1 MMRFSARRIF
11 VLAVAVLLGGAR
23 MGLALEAGEAYF
35 FPYFVGNG
43 DPNHGDGGLFLSTSA
58 DGVHFRALNGGKPIV
73 KPNEAP
79 TLMPVG
85 QQLIRDASI
94 IYHEGV
100 FDLVWTT
107 NWKGNVFGFAQSTD
121 LVHWTGARTVQPFA
135 DAVTVQNV
143 WAPEI
148 HWNPVNKNYVII
160 FSASFTPADYSGDNM
175 RIYSVT
181 SGDLKTFSTA
191 STVPF
196 FESGASEIDGQ
207 MVYDA
212 GNDRWVLVYKNEA
225 KGQKNLNLA
234 FIGGNLEGK
243 WTAYAHNPI
252 VGPKSG
258 VAGFLSQPVEAP
270 TLVKTERGWNLYFD
284 HFSNHNFAEA
294 STTDA
299 ITPEGKIVWK
309 PEGMTNPVGDPRHG
323 TIFVA
328 PVSAVGFMKEG
339 K

>member
-1 MMRFSARRIF
+1 MVFCVRWMG
-11 VLAVAVLLGGAR
+11 VAAMAAMFFGAR
-23 MGLALEAGEAYF
+23 AGVALEPGEAYF

-43 DPNHGDGGLFLSTSA
+43 DPNHGDGGLCLSMSS
-58 DGVHFRALNGGKPIV
+58 DGVHFTALNGGKPIV

-85 QQLIRDASI
+85 QQLIRDSSI

-121 LVHWTGARTVQPFA
+121 LVHWAGARTVQPFA
-135 DAVTVQNV
+135 ESVTVQNV

-148 HWNPVNKNYVII
+148 QWNPVNKNYVIL
-160 FSASFTPADYSGDNM
+160 FSASFTPGDYSGDNM

-181 SGDLKTFSTA
+181 SSDLKAFSTA

-212 GNDRWVLVYKNEA
+212 GNERWVLVYKNEA

-234 FIGGNLEGK
+234 FIAGDLEGK

-258 VAGFLSQPVEAP
+258 VPGFLSQPVEAP

-284 HFSNHNFAEA
+284 HFANHNFAEA

-299 ITPEGKIVWK
+299 LTPTGKIVWK
-309 PEGMTNPVGDPRHG
+309 AEGMTNPVGDPRHG

-328 PVSAVGFMKEG
+328 PVSAVGFVKDG